1 MNGTDLPLRTAI
13 VRLPAGSVKA
23 RHLAPSPKRVALVP
37 VLAVARFDFSHG
49 DSDYHQTTLDN
60 LRAAMR
66 KTKKLCAAL
75 VYAVFLDAGDST
87 CGCLRPVAVSYP
99 LPFSLPANVAPRH
112 RVMFDTMG
120 PEITIHNA
128 SGSPISLTAGD
139 SITITPSPS
148 AAPISSQLLPI
159 NFKGLAKAVK
169 PGDEI
174 FVGQYLFTGSETTSV
189 WLEVHET
196 KGADVICFV
205 KNSATLAGTVFTAHV
220 AQVASLSSLSLFHS
234 CPLVSTP
241 LVSPVSSPHH
251 PHPWA
256 AQVRIDLPT
265 LTEEDKRLIATW
277 GQRNSIDII
286 SLSFTRHADDVR
298 QALSHVLSGAASFSV
313 MVLSQARALLSK
325 LGDLSQTQIYAK
337 IENME
342 GLKHFD
348 EILQEADGIILSRG
362 DLGIDLPAEKV
373 FLFQKAAIFK
383 CNMAG
388 KPSIIT
394 RVVDTM
400 TDTPRPTRAE
410 ATDVANAVLD
420 GTHTVLLGAET
431 LRGLYPVE
439 TVMTVR
445 KICAEAEK
453 VYNQQL
459 YFKKTVKYV
468 GEPMSHIES
477 ICSSAVRA
485 AEKVRASTIVVFTS
499 SGRTAR
505 LVAKYKPTMP
515 TLVVVVPRLS
525 TNQLKW
531 SFTGAFQARQCLAIR
546 GLFPMLADPRNPSA
560 SNITTNETVLKMAME
575 KGREMGLMRAHD
587 RVVVVQ
593 KLGDSFVVDAIVYL
607 VDAADKERF
616 IESKKELDGLLSDD
630 SLALVPFLILGN
642 KIDIPTAASE
652 DELRYSLGLTNYTT
666 GKGKVNLAESN
677 IRPIEVFM
685 CSVVRKM
692 GYGEGIKWLSQ
703 YIK

>member
-1 MNGTDLPLRTAI
+1 MWPFWFTA
-13 VRLPAGSVKA
+13 PCGA
-23 RHLAPSPKRVALVP
+23 RCRGMACE
-37 VLAVARFDFSHG
+37 
-49 DSDYHQTTLDN
+49 Q
-60 LRAAMR
+60 
-66 KTKKLCAAL
+66 
-75 VYAVFLDAGDST
+75 
-87 CGCLRPVAVSYP
+87 
-99 LPFSLPANVAPRH
+99 
-112 RVMFDTMG
+112 VMFDTMG

-220 AQVASLSSLSLFHS
+220 AQV
-234 CPLVSTP
+234 
-241 LVSPVSSPHH
+241 
-251 PHPWA
+251 
-256 AQVRIDLPT
+256 RIDLPT

-298 QALSHVLSGAASFSV
+298 QVLPQVPLACTTLTLSFP
-313 MVLSQARALLSK
+313 RALLSK

-373 FLFQKAAIFK
+373 GAGLLSRPQEQRTLTWLLTPLITVTIRVQHQHSCPRHTYLHHPYHCLFNPQLPELKAAIFK

-439 TVMTVR
+439 TVMTIR

-468 GEPMSHIES
+468 GEPMTHIES

-593 KLGDSFVVDAIVYL
+593 KLGDSFVDAIVYL

>member
-1 MNGTDLPLRTAI
+1 MAPYNASHLLLEEPIRLASILESSSYHKSLPCLTKIVATVGGTSQSVEVLEGLLEAGMN
-13 VRLPAGSVKA
+13 
-23 RHLAPSPKRVALVP
+23 
-37 VLAVARFDFSHG
+37 VARFDFSHG

-66 KTKKLCAAL
+66 KTKKLCA
-75 VYAVFLDAGDST
+75 
-87 CGCLRPVAVSYP
+87 
-99 LPFSLPANVAPRH
+99 
-112 RVMFDTMG
+112 VMFDTMG

-220 AQVASLSSLSLFHS
+220 AQV
-234 CPLVSTP
+234 
-241 LVSPVSSPHH
+241 
-251 PHPWA
+251 
-256 AQVRIDLPT
+256 RIDLPT

-298 QALSHVLSGAASFSV
+298 
-313 MVLSQARALLSK
+313 QARALLSK

-593 KLGDSFVVDAIVYL
+593 KLGDSFHQPTQHPTSEELSIGKIKFKAFDLGGHQIARRVWKDYYAKVDAIVYL

>member
-1 MNGTDLPLRTAI
+1 ASHLLLEEPIRLASILESSSYHKSLPCLTKIVATVGGTSQSVEVLEGLLEAGMNGTDLSLRTAI
-13 VRLPAGSVKA
+13 V
-23 RHLAPSPKRVALVP
+23 PSPPCWLCQGSSSRSLSPRVALIP

-66 KTKKLCAAL
+66 KTKKLCA
-75 VYAVFLDAGDST
+75 
-87 CGCLRPVAVSYP
+87 
-99 LPFSLPANVAPRH
+99 
-112 RVMFDTMG
+112 VMFDTMG

-220 AQVASLSSLSLFHS
+220 AQV
-234 CPLVSTP
+234 
-241 LVSPVSSPHH
+241 
-251 PHPWA
+251 
-256 AQVRIDLPT
+256 RIDLPT

-298 QALSHVLSGAASFSV
+298 
-313 MVLSQARALLSK
+313 QARALLSK

-468 GEPMSHIES
+468 GEPMTHIES

-546 GLFPMLADPRNPSA
+546 GLFPMLADPRNPVNPTTHSA

-593 KLGDSFVVDAIVYL
+593 KLGDSFVV
-607 VDAADKERF
+607 K
-616 IESKKELDGLLSDD
+616 
-630 SLALVPFLILGN
+630 ILEIG
-642 KIDIPTAASE
+642 T
-652 DELRYSLGLTNYTT
+652 
-666 GKGKVNLAESN
+666 
-677 IRPIEVFM
+677 
-685 CSVVRKM
+685 
-692 GYGEGIKWLSQ
+692 
-703 YIK
+703 